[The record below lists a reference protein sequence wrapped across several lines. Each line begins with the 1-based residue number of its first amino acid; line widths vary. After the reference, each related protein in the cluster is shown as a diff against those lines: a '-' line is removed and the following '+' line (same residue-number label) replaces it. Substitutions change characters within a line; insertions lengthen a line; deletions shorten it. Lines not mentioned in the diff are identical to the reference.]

1 MQSGQPKDVWP
12 WRVAH
17 QAPSLVIS
25 RWPSVLGLVAM
36 VMTMVSGGVF
46 GCGPSERERAS
57 PAPYVPMGDLHP
69 IETLGSPEGSG
80 VSTSRTDALGRPV
93 VVACSSCH
101 AARAPDATRRDG
113 AEFTVFH
120 QGLTMRHGGLTCLSC
135 HGGDGYDALRLADGS
150 AVPFPEVMTLCRQCH
165 GPQARD
171 YAHGTHGGMAG
182 YWDRSKGPRTRNS
195 CVVCHDAHAPAYS
208 GMQPAP
214 GPADRFLDPP
224 GGDGHD

>member
-1 MQSGQPKDVWP
+1 
-12 WRVAH
+12 
-17 QAPSLVIS
+17 
-25 RWPSVLGLVAM
+25 
-36 VMTMVSGGVF
+36 
-46 GCGPSERERAS
+46 
-57 PAPYVPMGDLHP
+57 
-69 IETLGSPEGSG
+69 
-80 VSTSRTDALGRPV
+80 
-93 VVACSSCH
+93 
-101 AARAPDATRRDG
+101 
-113 AEFTVFH
+113 
-120 QGLTMRHGGLTCLSC
+120 MRHGGLTCLSC

-171 YAHGTHGGMAG
+171 FAHGTHGGMAG

-208 GMQPAP
+208 AMQPAP